1 MLPKSVN
8 IQDTNSRVI
17 IIKDGSLQVN
27 KGLKSG
33 ETGKKATNCVLGN
46 KDCIISPTY
55 SYDQQGFIYKI

>member
-8 IQDTNSRVI
+8 SQDTNSRVI
-17 IIKDGSLQVN
+17 IIKDGGLQVN

-46 KDCIISPTY
+46 KDCIISPTH

>member
-8 IQDTNSRVI
+8 IPDTNSRVI
-17 IIKDGSLQVN
+17 IIKDGGLQVN

-46 KDCIISPTY
+46 KDCIISPTH